1 MQGSHRN
8 TRKSTQPYW
17 KWSPVLLMQN
27 EKSHIPK
34 ATGREGDKPC
44 SNSPFVWSS
53 VSGSGSE
60 ILWQPNLNMT
70 TYGISMKITT
80 QLRALSPGLGLA
92 ADKITLR
99 SNYLWKWPYR
109 AKKAKQISLCDRH
122 FWQFRLCYTISIFH
136 TASAITV
143 SFPRTVHSHKAS
155 RLWGFLQ
162 LRWVQ
167 LKMEALLAGDV

>member
-1 MQGSHRN
+1 
-8 TRKSTQPYW
+8 
-17 KWSPVLLMQN
+17 MQN

-34 ATGREGDKPC
+34 ARGQEGDKPC

-53 VSGSGSE
+53 VSGSGSG

-80 QLRALSPGLGLA
+80 QFKALSPRLGLT
-92 ADKITLR
+92 ADKLTLR
-99 SNYLWKWPYR
+99 SNYLWKWPYW

-122 FWQFRLCYTISIFH
+122 FWQFWLCYTINIFH
-136 TASAITV
+136 IASAIIV
-143 SFPRTVHSHKAS
+143 SFPRTVHNHKAS

-167 LKMEALLAGDV
+167 LKTEAPLAGDV